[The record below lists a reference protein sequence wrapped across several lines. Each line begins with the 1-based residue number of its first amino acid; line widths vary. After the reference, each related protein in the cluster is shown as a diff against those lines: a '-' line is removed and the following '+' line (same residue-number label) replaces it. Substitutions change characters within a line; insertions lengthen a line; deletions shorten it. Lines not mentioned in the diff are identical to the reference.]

1 MNGIRSDISHR
12 MRYVAANTI
21 HPAWRGAPD
30 GCHISFNAIRFGE
43 FRRRELMCDMPP
55 ALKNACMVWGD
66 LFNRPVCG
74 FVQSGAAI
82 SLRQFDDL
90 SYEQI
95 KPVQ

>member
-1 MNGIRSDISHR
+1 
-12 MRYVAANTI
+12 
-21 HPAWRGAPD
+21 
-30 GCHISFNAIRFGE
+30 
-43 FRRRELMCDMPP
+43 LMCDMPP